1 MRSKLGTAVV
11 VVCAALI
18 GACSQPQPPAT
29 AEPTQPLDTRPT
41 EPPVADPSEPV
52 ASATPR
58 WRQTLPPSP
67 GSVRSSTR
75 PATPPMI
82 WPPPRWKPSGARSA
96 SCWRSA
102 TPPVSCRA
110 LDDVVEGN
118 GDLRRFRDAHY
129 VWVKVNASDEQ
140 PNTAF
145 FAQFPVMERDY
156 PHLLVLDADG
166 GLLVSQATGELRRG
180 EAFQPARVSAFL
192 KQWAP
197 DKPE

>member
-18 GACSQPQPPAT
+18 GACSQSQPPAA

-52 ASATPR
+52 ASGNTPVAADIAAIATVEAQR
-58 WRQTLPPSP
+58 GKKRILLEV
-67 GSVRSSTR
+67 GNAACER
-75 PATPPMI
+75 
-82 WPPPRWKPSGARSA
+82 
-96 SCWRSA
+96 
-102 TPPVSCRA
+102 CRA

-140 PNTAF
+140 PNSAF
-145 FAQFPVMERDY
+145 LAQFPVMERDY

-166 GLLVSQATGELRRG
+166 GLLVSQATAELRKG
-180 EAFQPARVSAFL
+180 EAFQPARVDAFL